1 MEKNI
6 KIRRTY
12 GTQEF
17 IEKNKSILV
26 KLHGLIFAQSKSR
39 KLVEGL
45 FTLLLKQYF
54 NSINRHNLPKIT
66 KNKKNTFL

>member
-6 KIRRTY
+6 KIRGIY
-12 GTQEF
+12 GTQKF
-17 IEKNKSILV
+17 IENDKSVLV
-26 KLHGLIFAQSKSR
+26 ELHGLIFIQSKSR

-54 NSINRHNLPKIT
+54 NSIN
-66 KNKKNTFL
+66 

>member
-6 KIRRTY
+6 KIRGIY

-17 IEKNKSILV
+17 IENDKSVLV
-26 KLHGLIFAQSKSR
+26 ELHGLIFTQSKSR

-54 NSINRHNLPKIT
+54 NSIN
-66 KNKKNTFL
+66 

>member
-6 KIRRTY
+6 KIRGIY

-17 IEKNKSILV
+17 IENDKSVLV
-26 KLHGLIFAQSKSR
+26 ELHGLIFAQSKSR

-54 NSINRHNLPKIT
+54 NSIN
-66 KNKKNTFL
+66 

>member
-1 MEKNI
+1 MCLLIMEKNI
-6 KIRRTY
+6 KIRGIY

-17 IEKNKSILV
+17 IENDKSVLV
-26 KLHGLIFAQSKSR
+26 ELHGLIFTQSKSR

-54 NSINRHNLPKIT
+54 NSIN
-66 KNKKNTFL
+66 